1 MLNKIKKLFKKPT
14 VIKETQ
20 IETYF
25 ERSEREAKERMQ
37 RLVYEG
43 VASLRAGKK
52 VSIAGRDGLEI
63 AFNIKKQFMYE
74 EQLKLNHRFDIQSG
88 SSVTISYDPTRD
100 FKMEQ
105 K

>member
-1 MLNKIKKLFKKPT
+1 MLSKLKKLFQKST

-37 RLVYEG
+37 RLVREG
-43 VASLRAGKK
+43 VASLRAGKT
-52 VSIAGRDGLEI
+52 VNIAGHDGIEI

-74 EQLKLNHRFDIQSG
+74 EQLKLNHRFDIHSG
-88 SSVTISYDPTRD
+88 SSVTIKYNPTRD
-100 FKMEQ
+100 LKIE
-105 K
+105 

>member
-1 MLNKIKKLFKKPT
+1 MLSKLKKLFQKPT

-20 IETYF
+20 LETYF

-37 RLVYEG
+37 RLVHEG

-52 VSIAGRDGLEI
+52 VNIAGHDALSI

-74 EQLKLNHRFDIQSG
+74 EQLKLERRFFIHSS

-100 FKMEQ
+100 FKTE
-105 K
+105 